1 MILVGRSINDS
12 MSGYVER
19 MAIIGLNDIGKGIRG
34 SKVLILGH
42 TSKDDVPDI
51 RESSVIE
58 IVREMKADT
67 FEVYGYD
74 SLLSY
79 EMTEPFG
86 VKALLGL
93 DLMKN
98 AVIIAVCHRQF
109 REMGV
114 SEVRSLINDVGLT
127 QIEQF
132 VNLSK

>member
-1 MILVGRSINDS
+1 MIL
-12 MSGYVER
+12 
-19 MAIIGLNDIGKGIRG
+19 GL
-34 SKVLILGH
+34 
-42 TSKDDVPDI
+42 TSKDDVADI
-51 RESSVIE
+51 RESPVIE
-58 IVREMKADT
+58 IVREMKADK

-74 SLLSY
+74 SLLSD

-114 SEVRSLINDVGLT
+114 SEVRSLINDD
-127 QIEQF
+127 QII
-132 VNLSK
+132 VDIRDCGPGRSRWG